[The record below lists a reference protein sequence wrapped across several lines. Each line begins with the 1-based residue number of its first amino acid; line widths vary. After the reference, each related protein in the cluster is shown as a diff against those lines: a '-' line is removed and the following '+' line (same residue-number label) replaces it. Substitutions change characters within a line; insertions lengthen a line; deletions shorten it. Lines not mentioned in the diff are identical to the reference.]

1 MQEKLFELQQ
11 VPINGRR
18 VRQGRELRGLT
29 QAVLSEALGID
40 QTMVAHIERGTKQ
53 PSDELLVALSTEL
66 HLPASFFRQGS
77 PPEFPKG
84 SLLFRSKSGIGK
96 RTISQAHAHAEL
108 VFELV
113 LKLSD
118 RASLMP
124 IRLPIESDPI
134 EAARQVRKALHLQG
148 GPFLHLVRSVER
160 LGVITIPL
168 PELRDCDAFAVWA
181 GPARTY
187 PVIGMVVGKANDRTR
202 MNVAHELGHLVLHRD
217 LLGGT
222 QELETHAYRFAA
234 ELLMP
239 ANDIAEDISS
249 EKLTLFRLASL
260 KKKWQVSMQALARR
274 ARDLDVISD
283 RQFRYLM
290 QQMSIKGWRTE
301 EPTFGQGQAELPR
314 LVPKLAE
321 VSFGHAI
328 DMQKVANEFCMTKD
342 FVAGLMSMCSLNPA
356 LGSKKTKAQQP
367 QPIAFVSKRAN

>member
-1 MQEKLFELQQ
+1 MQEKLFELRQ

-40 QTMVAHIERGTKQ
+40 QAMVAHIERGTKQ
-53 PSDELLVALSTEL
+53 PGDELLDALSTEL
-66 HLPASFFRQGS
+66 NLPVTFFRQGS

-96 RTISQAHAHAEL
+96 RTISQAHAHAEI

-113 LKLSD
+113 LRLSD
-118 RASLMP
+118 RASLIP

-134 EAARQVRKALHLQG
+134 EAARQVRKTLQLQS
-148 GPFLHLVRSVER
+148 GPFLQLVRSIER

-168 PELRDCDAFAVWA
+168 PELKDCDAFAVWG

-187 PVIGMVVGKANDRTR
+187 PVIGMVAGKANDRTR

-222 QELETHAYRFAA
+222 QELEKHAYRFGA

-239 ANDIAEDISS
+239 TNDIAKELSS
-249 EKLTLFRLASL
+249 ERLTLFRLASL

-274 ARDLDVISD
+274 GRDLEVISE
-283 RQFRYLM
+283 RQYRYLM
-290 QQMSIKGWRTE
+290 QQISMKGWRAE
-301 EPTFGQGQAELPR
+301 EPTFGQEPVELPR
-314 LVPKLAE
+314 LIPKLAE
-321 VSFGHAI
+321 VTFGHSI
-328 DMQKVANEFCMTKD
+328 DLQKMANEFCVSKD
-342 FVAGLMSMCSLNPA
+342 FVAVLLDMCSLSPHQSP
-356 LGSKKTKAQQP
+356 GRTKGQQP
-367 QPIAFVSKRAN
+367 RPLVISIL

>member
-1 MQEKLFELQQ
+1 MQEKLFELRQA
-11 VPINGRR
+11 PINGRR

-29 QAVLSEALGID
+29 QAALSEALGID

-53 PSDELLVALSTEL
+53 PSDELLDALSTEL

-96 RTISQAHAHAEL
+96 RTVSQAHAHAEL

-113 LKLSD
+113 LRLSD

-134 EAARQVRKALHLQG
+134 EAARQVRKTLRLQG
-148 GPFLHLVRSVER
+148 GPFLHLVRSIER

-168 PELRDCDAFAVWA
+168 PELKDCDAFAVWA

-239 ANDIAEDISS
+239 TNDIAEDMSS

-274 ARDLDVISD
+274 SRDLDVISD
-283 RQFRYLM
+283 RQYRYLM
-290 QQMSIKGWRTE
+290 QQMTINSWRTE
-301 EPTFGQGQAELPR
+301 EPTFGQEQVESPR
-314 LVPKLAE
+314 LIPKLVE
-321 VSFGHAI
+321 VSFGHSI
-328 DMQKVANEFCMTKD
+328 DLQEIANEFYLTKD
-342 FVAGLMSMCSLNPA
+342 FVAGLLSMCSLSPG
-356 LGSKKTKAQQP
+356 LSSKKTKAQQP

>member
-1 MQEKLFELQQ
+1 
-11 VPINGRR
+11 
-18 VRQGRELRGLT
+18 
-29 QAVLSEALGID
+29 
-40 QTMVAHIERGTKQ
+40 
-53 PSDELLVALSTEL
+53 
-66 HLPASFFRQGS
+66 
-77 PPEFPKG
+77 
-84 SLLFRSKSGIGK
+84 
-96 RTISQAHAHAEL
+96 
-108 VFELV
+108 
-113 LKLSD
+113 
-118 RASLMP
+118 MP

>member
-66 HLPASFFRQGS
+66 HLPASFFRQCS

-187 PVIGMVVGKANDRTR
+187 PVIGLVVGKANDRTR

-356 LGSKKTKAQQP
+356 LGSKKTKAQRP